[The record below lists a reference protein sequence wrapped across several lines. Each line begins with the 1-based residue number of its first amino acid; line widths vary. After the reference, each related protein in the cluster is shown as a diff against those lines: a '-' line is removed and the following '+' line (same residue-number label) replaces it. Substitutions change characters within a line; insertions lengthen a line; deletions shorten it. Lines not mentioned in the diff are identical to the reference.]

1 VSKHLRVTETLE
13 LLGQLQSTVRDF
25 AARGKKLDQ
34 HYRFQTGSTGRNC
47 EAAIQD
53 IEARLTGSLADTAA
67 QYQSKKAH
75 FENRHAQRQKRLA
88 RAVKSSHA
96 QRQQEVVDFEGKQ
109 KYQLQRDLLQTERTQ
124 ETDLASELKAH
135 EDFSVKQGEAQN
147 QFTSLDYAVQHAFKA
162 YKSFLKQIEAP
173 APPKEGDTTST
184 HEQALAELLEIT
196 ERTSKELAQFKKLFL
211 PGFFR
216 ALPLSLLLFLTAL
229 TATGL
234 FFAGKH
240 FNWPW
245 ATPSAVIGGGAGLG
259 VLLVILYILGQRQSV
274 PMAGKITQDIARG
287 RLLAESVTAKSEAHH
302 QSELQRIKDVCTS
315 TTNALNEHWSKVVGE
330 AAKLRESF
338 DKNVHER
345 HANANRR
352 NDHLLHVQL
361 KQCKQKEEQDAAE
374 AREQAKHK
382 KLQEIKNRDQ
392 KLAEL
397 TSGYET
403 ERKDLLNGWQDALNP
418 LYAKL
423 ESHMAA
429 TQANFPD
436 WPERIAADWQPPEKF
451 ATAAKFARLEIDV
464 EKMADVSLAEADLT
478 LPGPA
483 KFTLPLILTFPHE
496 GSILFETN
504 QAGDAEAIDSLNNIM
519 LRLLDQSPAGRVSF
533 TIIDPVGLGQSFAG
547 IMHLADFG
555 EHLINNR
562 IWTQPQQIEKKLNE
576 LSEHM
581 EKVIQMYLR
590 NEYETITEYNEKAGT
605 IAEKYHFL
613 VVSGFPANFSEQA
626 AKRLL
631 SIATSGARCGVF
643 TLIHWDKR
651 QPVPHDFL
659 ADELRKSS
667 LSLNTKSGAFAFSN
681 FASEGVRLVLDSPP
695 SAAFVTE
702 FIQRVGQ
709 CSINSNR
716 IEVPFSHVVP
726 ADKDCWTLETT
737 KELRV
742 PIGRTGATKLQY
754 LAIGQGTRQHA
765 LIAGKTGSGKST
777 LFHVIVTNLA
787 LWCSPEQVEF
797 YLVDFKKGVEFKC
810 YATRKLP
817 HARVI
822 AIESDR
828 EFGLSVLQ
836 RLDEELRRRGELFR
850 KLGVQDVAGY
860 KRAGGTEP
868 IPRSLLLID
877 EFQEFF
883 VEDDRVSQGAALLL
897 DRIVRQGRAFGIHVI
912 LGSQSLGGAY
922 TLARTTM
929 GQMVIRIALQCN
941 EADAYLIMDENN
953 PAPRLLTRPGEGI
966 YNDTAGSME
975 GNSPFQ
981 TVWLSDEV
989 RDLYLD
995 QVTALNA
1002 KQPSSMPAPI
1012 IFEGNE
1018 PAQVQE
1024 NEWLAPLL
1032 LNERISAPTQ
1042 ASVWLGAPNSIKG
1055 ATEVIFR
1062 RQSGSNLLVVGQRPE
1077 ATQSMLAV
1085 SLIAL
1090 AAQYPPGMSRLVVV
1104 DSSLPGSPERAHL
1117 EAVIRIL
1124 PQEVNIV
1131 RGNEVE
1137 ELFRQLAGDLQK
1149 RTEDT
1154 EGVAAPETFVF
1165 IQDLQ
1170 KHKRL
1175 RYEED
1180 FSFSSDDSVPA
1191 NPGKIFDQLIVQG
1204 PSAGIH
1210 LAVFCD
1216 TFNNVNRFISRKALT
1231 EFEMRVLFQMS
1242 ANDSAS
1248 LVDSAKATSLGLHR
1262 ALFYN
1267 EQSGHLEIFRPYA
1280 LPGQEWL
1287 EKTGTQLAQAGA
1299 QTKL

>member
-1 VSKHLRVTETLE
+1 MSKHLRVTETLE

-25 AARGKKLDQ
+25 TARVQKLDQ
-34 HYRFQTGSTGRNC
+34 NFRFQTGSSRRQGDVT
-47 EAAIQD
+47 IQD
-53 IEARLTGSLADTAA
+53 LEARLTGALEDANTRFQAEKNRLEA
-67 QYQSKKAH
+67 
-75 FENRHAQRQKRLA
+75 RHAARQKRLA
-88 RAVKSSHA
+88 RALKSSHA
-96 QRQQEVVDFEGKQ
+96 QRQQEVIDFEGKQ
-109 KYQLQRDLLQTERTQ
+109 KYQLQRDLLQTERKK
-124 ETDLASELKAH
+124 ETGLANEETAYAALSA
-135 EDFSVKQGEAQN
+135 QITEAQST
-147 QFTSLDYAVQHAFKA
+147 FGGLDYAVQKAFGA
-162 YKSFLKQIEAP
+162 YKKFQQQLDIPPP
-173 APPKEGDTTST
+173 AKDSDATAT
-184 HEQALAELLEIT
+184 HEQELTELRELT
-196 ERTSKELAQFKKLFL
+196 ERTTGELAQFQKSFL
-211 PGFFR
+211 PGLFR
-216 ALPLSLLLFLTAL
+216 SLPLALFLFLIMLAGG
-229 TATGL
+229 GL
-234 FFAGKH
+234 FMAGRH
-240 FNWPW
+240 FGWPW
-245 ATPSAVIGGGAGLG
+245 STPPVVLGSTAGLG
-259 VLLVILYILGQRQSV
+259 LLAVGLYFLGQCKAA
-274 PMAGKITQDIARG
+274 PLATKIAESIARG
-287 RLLAESVTAKSEAHH
+287 RKLAESVSIKAAAHH
-302 QSELQRIKDVCTS
+302 QLELQHIHEICTT
-315 TTNALNEHWSKVVGE
+315 TTNTLNDHWSKVVVE
-330 AAKLRESF
+330 AAQLRESF
-338 DKNVHER
+338 NKNVTER
-345 HANANRR
+345 HANASRR
-352 NDHLLHVQL
+352 NDHLLHKQL
-361 KQCKQKEEQDAAE
+361 QASKHQHQAE
-374 AREQAKHK
+374 ALRLREEAELNKQR
-382 KLQEIKNRDQ
+382 QGVNRDQ
-392 KLAEL
+392 KLTQLTAEYEAQRQELL
-397 TSGYET
+397 T
-403 ERKDLLNGWQDALNP
+403 GWQSILQPIYTRLEAHKTATDA
-418 LYAKL
+418 A
-423 ESHMAA
+423 
-429 TQANFPD
+429 FPA
-436 WPERIAADWQPPEKF
+436 WPEHLAPGWQPPEKF
-451 ATAAKFARLEIDV
+451 AAVAQFAHLEVDV
-464 EKMADVSLAEADLT
+464 EKLAEVNLAEANLP

-483 KFTLPLILTFPHE
+483 RFTLPLTLTYPYG
-496 GSILFETN
+496 GSVLFETA
-504 QAGDAEAIDSLNNIM
+504 QTGDSEAIESLNNIM
-519 LRLLDQSPAGRVSF
+519 LRLLAQSPPGRASF

-547 IMHLADFG
+547 IMHLADYG
-555 EHLINNR
+555 DHLINSR

-613 VVSGFPANFSEQA
+613 VVSGFPANFTEQA
-626 AKRLL
+626 ARRLL

-643 TLIHWDKR
+643 TLIHWDQR

-659 ADELRKSS
+659 GDELRKSS
-667 LSLNTKSGAFAFSN
+667 VSLSSKSGAFAFSN
-681 FASEGVRLVLDSPP
+681 FTSAGAKLTLDRPP
-695 SAAFVTE
+695 TPDFVTE

-716 IEVPFSHVVP
+716 IEVPFSQVTP
-726 ADKDCWTLETT
+726 PDAECWTVETS

-742 PIGRTGATKLQY
+742 AIGRTGATKLQY
-754 LAIGQGTRQHA
+754 LAMGQGTKQHA

-777 LFHVIVTNLA
+777 LFHVIITNLA

-836 RLDEELRRRGELFR
+836 RLDDELRRRGELFR

-877 EFQEFF
+877 EFQELF

-897 DRIVRQGRAFGIHVI
+897 DRIVRQGRAFGIHAI

-966 YNDTAGSME
+966 YNDTAGTME

-981 TVWLSDEV
+981 TVWLSDDI
-989 RDLYLD
+989 RDHYLD
-995 QVTALNA
+995 KVIALNTQ
-1002 KQPSSMPAPI
+1002 QPSAMPAPI
-1012 IFEGNE
+1012 VFEGNE
-1018 PAQVQE
+1018 PASVIE

-1032 LNERISAPTQ
+1032 ATERNTVPNQ
-1042 ASVWLGAPNSIKG
+1042 ASLWLGAPNSIKG
-1055 ATEVIFR
+1055 ATEVVFQ
-1062 RQSGSNLLVVGQRPE
+1062 RQSGSNLLIVGQRPE
-1077 ATQSMLAV
+1077 AAQSMLAV

-1090 AAQYPPGMSRLVVV
+1090 AAQYPAGKVRLIVI
-1104 DSSLPGSPERAHL
+1104 DSSLPGSPERTHL

-1124 PQEVNIV
+1124 PQEVIV
-1131 RGNEVE
+1131 ARGNEVDE
-1137 ELFRQLAGDLQK
+1137 QFRQLGQDLKQ

-1154 EGVAAPETFVF
+1154 EGTEVPETFVF

-1180 FSFSSDDSVPA
+1180 FSFSTDDSAPA
-1191 NPGKIFDQLIVQG
+1191 NPGKIFDQLTTQG
-1204 PSAGIH
+1204 PATGIH
-1210 LAVFCD
+1210 LVVFCD
-1216 TFNNVNRFISRKALT
+1216 TFNNVSRFISRKALT

-1248 LVDSAKATSLGLHR
+1248 LIDSAKATNLGLHR

-1280 LPGQEWL
+1280 VPPLEWVG
-1287 EKTGTQLAQAGA
+1287 KVGGQLAQAGT
-1299 QTKL
+1299 QKS